1 VRLFSGGTEHAD
13 VQLPGPLSGV
23 RASMTLVLTVVA
35 LAAGA
40 AGAVVATRSTGSSG
54 WRTIGL
60 GLATAAAV
68 GAVAVIPLVVGQM
81 RFFGIVHLA
90 YLGATIAV
98 PLVGLAVAA
107 RVATGPLPA
116 PWALAGLVLL
126 LPAPVGWYATHV
138 EPYRLTVDRR
148 TVPVDPARA
157 GDDPVTI
164 GVLADLQTNHVGD
177 HERAAVDRLLA
188 EEPDLIL
195 VAGDL
200 FQGTR
205 GMFAEQEDEL
215 RTLLAR
221 LHAPHGV
228 YFVRGDV
235 DHYDFA
241 DRAFAGTD
249 VVILDDEAVD
259 VAVGDRLLRIGGNRL
274 WYGTPEAVAL
284 RRHLAEVADGADD
297 GTLRILLAHRPD
309 AVLDLDRDSRIDL
322 TVAGH
327 THGGQV
333 VLPGIGPLITMS
345 DVPRA
350 VSRGGL
356 HQIDGNTI
364 YVSNGVGLERAQAP
378 QVRLFSRP
386 SIGILELVDAPR

>member
-1 VRLFSGGTEHAD
+1 M
-13 VQLPGPLSGV
+13 

-40 AGAVVATRSTGSSG
+40 AGVMAVVRSTGTPDASG
-54 WRTIGL
+54 LRAVGW
-60 GLATAAAV
+60 GLAAAAAV
-68 GAVAVIPLVVGQM
+68 GAVAVLPLFVGQM

-90 YLGATIAV
+90 YLGVTIAV
-98 PLVGLAVAA
+98 PLVGLAVGA
-107 RVATGPLPA
+107 RVVAGPLPA

-148 TVPVDPARA
+148 TVPIDPART
-157 GDDPVTI
+157 GDDTVTI
-164 GVLADLQTNHVGD
+164 GVLADLQTNDVGH
-177 HERAAVDRLLA
+177 HEQAAVDRLLA

-205 GMFAEQEDEL
+205 AMFAAHEDEL
-215 RTLLAR
+215 RALLAR

-235 DHYDFA
+235 DHGDFA

-259 VAVGDRLLRIGGNRL
+259 VAVGDRRLRIGGNRL

-284 RRHLAEVADGADD
+284 RRELADGRLAGGTD
-297 GTLRILLAHRPD
+297 GTGGADGVDGTVRILLAHRPD
-309 AVLDLDRDSRIDL
+309 AVLDLDPSSRIDL

-350 VSRGGL
+350 VARGGL

-364 YVSNGVGLERAQAP
+364 YVSNGVGMERAQAP

-386 SIGILELVDAPR
+386 SVGILELVDAPA